1 MRKENKKNKKVFEYK
16 SFSCLNDQILLNF
29 TPYFQQVLFVKKIKV
44 FKDDKT
50 GDKWRIKRRGMR
62 KRFDKIY
69 GDRIIL
75 YANENKKIM

>member
-1 MRKENKKNKKVFEYK
+1 MTKFFKISFLIFNKF
-16 SFSCLNDQILLNF
+16 F
-29 TPYFQQVLFVKKIKV
+29 FVKKIKV

-75 YANENKKIM
+75 YANENKKNNVVLSCIKRSHSNVNN

>member
-1 MRKENKKNKKVFEYK
+1 MRKENEKYKKVFEYK
-16 SFSCLNDQILLNF
+16 LFSCLNDQILLNF
-29 TPYFQQVLFVKKIKV
+29 ISYFQQVLFVKKIKV

-69 GDRIIL
+69 CDRIIL
-75 YANENKKIM
+75 YANESKKK

>member
-1 MRKENKKNKKVFEYK
+1 M
-16 SFSCLNDQILLNF
+16 
-29 TPYFQQVLFVKKIKV
+29 

-75 YANENKKIM
+75 YANENKKNNVVLSCIKRSHSNVNN

>member
-1 MRKENKKNKKVFEYK
+1 M
-16 SFSCLNDQILLNF
+16 
-29 TPYFQQVLFVKKIKV
+29 

-75 YANENKKIM
+75 YANENKKNNGALSCIKRSHGNVNN